1 MLLSTGFPF
10 WGPDEGAPSRGNAES
25 QFQSPAT
32 MPTTIEQHYSTEF
45 DANWQHLVQQNEGRL
60 HSLVRQETVKGKRK
74 LLNFIGKSTA
84 RLITTRSGRTIPSNT
99 PLAKRKLSLRAFDE
113 VYHEDEWDEELLGD
127 VSSPRSAV
135 VQSHASAFQRAY
147 DQAVID
153 AASGTAYIGE
163 DGEEAVD
170 LGNGQ
175 KVVVNYIH
183 GGTGSNSG
191 LTLAKIIK
199 AKSILGVNEAT
210 GQNKNGGES
219 PIFVVTQKQLDDLL
233 VNVDQVSNSRYAD
246 VKALVTG
253 EVNEFMG
260 FKFIRTQLAELV
272 SATDVRTCFAF
283 VPSGIAFS
291 KNGMSTKMTIRDDLN
306 ETLQIRTKG
315 RHGATRTEEE
325 KVVLI
330 YCDESP

>member
-1 MLLSTGFPF
+1 
-10 WGPDEGAPSRGNAES
+10 
-25 QFQSPAT
+25 
-32 MPTTIEQHYSTEF
+32 MPTTIDQHYSDEF

-60 HSLVRQETVKGKRK
+60 HALVRQETVKGKRK
-74 LLNFIGKSTA
+74 LLNFVGKSTA
-84 RLITTRSGRTIPSNT
+84 RLITTRSGKTIPSNT
-99 PLAKRKLSLRAFDE
+99 PLAKRKLSLRAYDE

-127 VSSPRSAV
+127 VTSPKSAIIE
-135 VQSHASAFQRAY
+135 SHASAFLRAY

-153 AASGTAYIGE
+153 AAIGTAYIGE

-170 LGNGQ
+170 LPNGQ
-175 KVVVNYIH
+175 KVGVTYIH

-191 LTLAKIIK
+191 LTLAKIIR
-199 AKSILGVNEAT
+199 AKSILGLNEAA
-210 GQNKNGGES
+210 GQNKGGSEK
-219 PIFVVTQKQLDDLL
+219 PIFIVTQKQLDDLL

-253 EVNEFMG
+253 EVNDFMG
-260 FKFIRTQLAELV
+260 FTFIRTQLLPLDAG
-272 SATDVRTCFAF
+272 TDIRTCVAF
-283 VPSGIAFS
+283 VPSGVAFS
-291 KNGMSTKMTIRDDLN
+291 SNGRNVKMSVRDDLN

-330 YCDESP
+330 YTDESP